1 MPDTIGDFF
10 ANLWSDIGDAVVS
23 FAPDLLA
30 ALAILVVGWLVARLS
45 RLLVEQVLRRAGL
58 DRMAERTGITQTL
71 AQADIQA
78 SISKLAGQLVFWII
92 FLFFL
97 ASAVETLGLAAASEP
112 LRALIVYLP
121 RILAA
126 GVVLLGGLLFA
137 SLVAKTV
144 TAMAVS
150 AGLEF
155 GKTLGQVGQVLVVS
169 LALVLA
175 IDQLG
180 FNAAVLDG
188 LLTNTLTA
196 ILAGGALAFALGGR
210 DVAANVLAAHYAK
223 ELFELGETISL
234 DGIEGTLESIGPV
247 KSTIATHDGLV
258 SVPNSDLTTRTVV
271 ARTVKQ

>member
-234 DGIEGTLESIGPV
+234 DGIEGTLENIGPV
-247 KSTIATHDGLV
+247 KSTIAIHDGLV

>member
-1 MPDTIGDFF
+1 MPDTIGNFF
-10 ANLWSDIGDAVVS
+10 ANLWSDIGDSVAS
-23 FAPDLLA
+23 FAPDFLA
-30 ALAILVVGWLVARLS
+30 ALAILVVGWVVARLS
-45 RLLVEQVLRRAGL
+45 RLLVEQVLRRTGL
-58 DRMAERTGITQTL
+58 DRMAERTGITHTL

-126 GVVLLGGLLFA
+126 GLVLLGGLLFA

-144 TAMAVS
+144 TAMAIS

-155 GKTLGQVGQVLVVS
+155 GNTLGQVGQVLVVS

-180 FNAAVLDG
+180 FNTAVLNG

-210 DVAANVLAAHYAK
+210 DVAANVLAAHYAR

-247 KSTIATHDGLV
+247 KCTIATQDGLV

-271 ARTVKQ
+271 ARTLEQ